1 MNLLANEWS
10 SLVILRNE
18 VTNGSVYNHV
28 DVFRFFTDAQDD
40 KPKS

>member
-18 VTNGSVYNHV
+18 VMNGSVYNHV
-28 DVFRFFTDAQDD
+28 DVFSSFTDAQDD